1 MSSSL
6 TSIWDNS
13 KLFLEHNSVL
23 SIVLIG
29 VACVISIRSIS
40 YRLRLAYSTPL
51 RHVPGPWYAKF
62 TALGLRAN
70 DVAGNRWYYVQG
82 LHKKYGSMVR
92 IAPEEVAI
100 SDPKVVS
107 KVHALGTEFRKRQQ
121 PGTPFNIFSISDPK
135 AHRTRQRFYAKAFS
149 DENLKASTEPA
160 VRQLIKTAVA
170 SIKRDAALRKD
181 HKADVYKWCMLFG
194 SDVAFQVIYGNSNTD
209 GLMATQKTTDEV
221 IMGAYLQRMNAWA
234 QFCFPVF
241 LLGRWLSP
249 FSSSLHN
256 VFRVEEKY
264 GDFWQ
269 EGQRQRDIAA
279 RTVFVQNTK
288 YSKNDGV
295 FRVSDEVLLS
305 DVDIA
310 HDITTFLGAGG
321 EPVGASLVF
330 LIWQVLRMPDLQ
342 SELEAEVAG
351 LSEPITDATTAQLP
365 ILNAVIYETLRLY
378 GGGVTQMPRY
388 APVATDLGGYIIPP
402 GTAVT
407 THTGALHRNPAAWDD
422 PEKFDHTRWLSP
434 SQSKTLV
441 QDKFQPFSSGARAC
455 IAIHLVMI
463 ELRVFVSV
471 FFRDCAGVKLAPS
484 TTDASMRILDRFHIS
499 PNAKRCEVIVPD
511 EKA

>member
-1 MSSSL
+1 M
-6 TSIWDNS
+6 
-13 KLFLEHNSVL
+13 
-23 SIVLIG
+23 
-29 VACVISIRSIS
+29 
-40 YRLRLAYSTPL
+40 
-51 RHVPGPWYAKF
+51 PGPWYAKF

-70 DVAGNRWYYVQG
+70 DVAGNRWYYVQA
-82 LHKKYGSMVR
+82 LHKKYGSIVR

-135 AHRTRQRFYAKAFS
+135 AHRNRQRFYAKAFS
-149 DENLKASTEPA
+149 DETLKASTEPA
-160 VRQLIKTAVA
+160 VRQLVETAVA
-170 SIKRDAALRKD
+170 SVRRDAMVRKD
-181 HKADVYKWCMLFG
+181 RTADVYKWCMLFG
-194 SDVAFQVIYGNSNTD
+194 SDVAFQVIYGDSHTN

-249 FSSSLHN
+249 LSPSLHN
-256 VFRVEEKY
+256 IFRVEEKY

-269 EGQRQRDIAA
+269 EGQRQREIAA
-279 RTVFVQNTK
+279 RTVFVQNSK

-295 FRVSDEVLLS
+295 FTVSDEVKLS

-342 SELEAEVAG
+342 RELEAEVAG
-351 LSEPITDATTAQLP
+351 LTEPITDATTAHLP

-388 APVATDLGGYIIPP
+388 APIATDLGGYVIPP

-407 THTGALHRNPAAWDD
+407 THTGALHRNQAAWDD
-422 PEKFDHTRWLSP
+422 AEK
-434 SQSKTLV
+434 
-441 QDKFQPFSSGARAC
+441 
-455 IAIHLVMI
+455 
-463 ELRVFVSV
+463 
-471 FFRDCAGVKLAPS
+471 
-484 TTDASMRILDRFHIS
+484 
-499 PNAKRCEVIVPD
+499 
-511 EKA
+511 